1 MKVDASEVLAGGVL
15 SQSQGN
21 PPKLYPCSYYSHK
34 LSPAERNYDLGNHEL
49 LANKLALEEWQQV
62 FIHLLSSLI
71 NPISNPS
78 DQTKDSTTMH
88 SLFKTVPG
96 GEP

>member
-1 MKVDASEVLAGGVL
+1 MHQKYQLEGFYPNLKVILQNFTHVPIILTS
-15 SQSQGN
+15 
-21 PPKLYPCSYYSHK
+21 C
-34 LSPAERNYDLGNHEL
+34 L
-49 LANKLALEEWQQV
+49 LQKAITTWEIMNSNKLALEEWQQV